1 MINTDRWITITYPQT
16 RDGCEFLEHFSF
28 LFLTNLVA
36 IHDNPWE
43 GVKLRSMAQ
52 SRGNTMIDFVV
63 GWLVSLFVC
72 FFFGRKY
79 PISRM
84 RISLTGTRHSSAR
97 PEGDRASEFRCRTKL
112 SVTGPDGTSSVW
124 ASVCACVCVCSSR
137 SRFIFRNSR
146 SVCIEGDTIGTWVWA
161 RAGLFGKPVWFH
173 SKTDQM
179 YGQCQ
184 AKSPWVGPSIL
195 CRNGDTRG
203 LSHKTP
209 GTNRDVFDFPLLF
222 CPVFFSFESWTN
234 DNKRRWGFGDGWL
247 KDGPP
252 PKTHQQ
258 KWRNPGRIWIVNRDT
273 TRRESR
279 LSPSLIC

>member
-1 MINTDRWITITYPQT
+1 MRISWTFFFPIFNKFSCDSWQSLRRRQVAVDGTITGKHYD
-16 RDGCEFLEHFSF
+16 RF
-28 LFLTNLVA
+28 
-36 IHDNPWE
+36 
-43 GVKLRSMAQ
+43 R
-52 SRGNTMIDFVV
+52 
-63 GWLVSLFVC
+63 GWLVSLFVS

-203 LSHKTP
+203 PSHKHLEQIVTCS
-209 GTNRDVFDFPLLF
+209 TFP
-222 CPVFFSFESWTN
+222 FFFAQFSSLSNLEQMTTKEDEASVMDGWRMGLHPKLINKSDAIQDGYESWTVTQHA
-234 DNKRRWGFGDGWL
+234 G
-247 KDGPP
+247 
-252 PKTHQQ
+252 
-258 KWRNPGRIWIVNRDT
+258 NPV
-273 TRRESR
+273 R
-279 LSPSLIC
+279 LPLWFVS